1 MCESY
6 LEENWQSSL
15 PTLYDSH
22 QLCPLLHPPTPEMR
36 ISVKCPAHMATLP
49 QTCHVCGRIPPSS
62 QAFNMPASLS
72 PAPWN
77 SGLSLIISKSEGRT
91 PNTTP
96 IWYQRAATELPS
108 IFCISLTDSS
118 KSSRWP
124 THSVATPPDS
134 LPDKCQHCGHC
145 AGSHPGHPHSVVGRG
160 SSSERP
166 AGGGLGRGRAIG
178 LHLVR
183 K

>member
-22 QLCPLLHPPTPEMR
+22 LLCPLLHPPTPEMR
-36 ISVKCPAHMATLP
+36 ISVKCPAHTTTPP
-49 QTCHVCGRIPPSS
+49 QTCHVCGRIPLSS

-77 SGLSLIISKSEGRT
+77 SGLSLIISKSEGGT

-118 KSSRWP
+118 DDTVSEIILMIIGRMKGSRL
-124 THSVATPPDS
+124 TYLDGFDS
-134 LPDKCQHCGHC
+134 GGK
-145 AGSHPGHPHSVVGRG
+145 VVW
-160 SSSERP
+160 SE
-166 AGGGLGRGRAIG
+166 
-178 LHLVR
+178 
-183 K
+183 